1 MDLKNQKILVI
12 DDDPDVRLATRMN
25 LESAGYKNIDE
36 AENGEIGLERIRQER
51 PVLVLLDRKMPGKD
65 GLQILDEIKEL
76 YGDEVQVIMLTAY
89 RDKNYITEAMRKSA
103 FYYMVKD
110 EDPYH
115 ILYAVEGALR
125 YHQKTAQRKA
135 IEREIYE
142 LLINNAEAIRNSYQF
157 DYFKGVLQE
166 KMGGLIDG
174 VVSTAM
180 LDCTDCTNHACL
192 SYDSFCLAEQFRA
205 RILTSIPGD
214 HPPLF
219 VMNADNGEPFFSHAV
234 HRFVEEQK
242 QHEVKTIVYIPF
254 FDHPS
259 PALAKFLDEKQIRN
273 HVILYSCMCIF
284 SNTNLIFTPE
294 EKRLLRSFFD
304 RFLTIVRMAKLVD
317 KIDSLNKNRLLG
329 EMAAMVVH
337 QISPLI
343 TPLTNCLQEP
353 GEKTKEQGL
362 AIIKDLRYLVDDFR
376 EFTNGIMSDY
386 SFAKADLIRI
396 IHHAE
401 TRLFLETDQPIQIHT
416 EFLDETLLVYG
427 DAGRLQQV
435 FNNLLINAAQA
446 IMAANKLNGRIDI
459 QAIRRG
465 SVVEVSIKDNGVGVP
480 AEVVPK
486 LFSSYISTKTGG
498 MGLGLCLAYEI
509 VQRHGGKI
517 EYNSQYT
524 PGAEFI
530 VRLPLV
536 LGEPVSE
543 TRSIVR
549 DSA

>member
-1 MDLKNQKILVI
+1 MNIKDEKILIV

-25 LESAGYKNIDE
+25 LESAGYENIDE
-36 AENGEIGLERIRQER
+36 AEDGEIGLERIRQKR
-51 PVLVLLDRKMPGKD
+51 PALVLLDRKMPGKD
-65 GLQILDEIKEL
+65 GLQVLDEVKEL
-76 YGDEVQVIMLTAY
+76 YGDEIQVIMLTAY
-89 RDKNYITEAMRKSA
+89 RDKDYITEAMRKSA

-110 EDPYH
+110 EDPHH

-125 YHQKTAQRKA
+125 YHQRATQRKA
-135 IEREIYE
+135 IEREIYD
-142 LLINNAEAIRNSYQF
+142 LLINNAEAIRSGYQF
-157 DYFKGVLQE
+157 GYFKDVLQE

-174 VVSTAM
+174 VISTAM

-192 SYDSFCLAEQFRA
+192 SYDNFCLPEQFRT
-205 RILTSIPGD
+205 RILTSLPGD

-219 VMNADNGEPFFSHAV
+219 VMHSENGGPFFSHAV
-234 HRFVEEQK
+234 HRFVEEKQ

-259 PALAKFLDEKQIRN
+259 PTLAKFLDAKQIRN
-273 HVILYSCMCIF
+273 HIILYSCICIF
-284 SNTNLIFTPE
+284 SNTNLNFTPE

-304 RFLTIVRMAKLVD
+304 RFLTIVRIAKLID
-317 KIDSLNKNRLLG
+317 KIDSLSKNRLLG

-353 GEKTKEQGL
+353 GGKTKEQGL
-362 AIIKDLRYLVDDFR
+362 AIIKDLRHLVDDFR
-376 EFTNGIMSDY
+376 EFTNGIISDY
-386 SFAKADLIRI
+386 NFAKVNLIRL
-396 IHHAE
+396 IHQAK
-401 TRLFLETDQPIQIHT
+401 TRLFLQTDQRIQIHA
-416 EFLDETLLVYG
+416 EFPNEPLWVYG

-435 FNNLLINAAQA
+435 FNNLLMNAAQA
-446 IMAANKLNGRIDI
+446 IVMAKEQNGRIDI

-465 SVVEVSIKDNGVGVP
+465 SVVEANLKDNGAGVP

-498 MGLGLCLAYEI
+498 MGLGLCLAHEI
-509 VQRHGGKI
+509 IQRHGGKI
-517 EYNSQYT
+517 EYNPHYT

-530 VRLPLV
+530 VTLPLSFD
-536 LGEPVSE
+536 EPAPKTE
-543 TRSIVR
+543 QIARG
-549 DSA
+549 